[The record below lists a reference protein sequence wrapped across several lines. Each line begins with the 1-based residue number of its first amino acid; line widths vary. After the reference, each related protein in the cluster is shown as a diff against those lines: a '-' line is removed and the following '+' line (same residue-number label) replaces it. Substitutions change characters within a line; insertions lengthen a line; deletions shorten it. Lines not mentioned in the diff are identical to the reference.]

1 VAGTT
6 EVSSVSKDL
15 GDLRKLALDIKAL
28 LSSQKEALSKAKLSL
43 PPGVSEGLTQ
53 LATSLDRIGRTVSE
67 QEHERGQLQ
76 ALAEISSVVNSSLDL
91 TTVLNEV
98 MDTIIKLTGAERGFL
113 MLKNDTGELDFR
125 IARNVDRET
134 LQASSFEISRS
145 IVNRVAQSG
154 EPVVTTNAQE
164 DPRFGKQES
173 VVAFNLRS
181 ILCVPLKMKGEL
193 TGVIYADNRVRTG
206 LFNEHD
212 RDILVAFANQAAVA
226 IENARLF
233 ENVKRSLDEVTRL
246 KNLLDNVFDSINSGV
261 ITTDVTDQVTLCNRA
276 AEAILNV
283 SAKQALGGRY
293 DVVLPPFDGKLGRM
307 LSEVKTSDRVESY
320 EVNPTLPGRGLVDL
334 SLSLS
339 PLKDSNRTTQGVA
352 IVLDDLTEKKR
363 LRGKFELFQRMV
375 SPAVIEKLNPNVIK
389 LGGDRQLVTCL
400 FADIRG
406 FTNFSEQLDPVVL
419 LDILNRYLGAAA
431 DAVLL
436 HEGTLDKFLG
446 DAVMAIFNAPVHQED
461 HTMRAVRAALNMR
474 YDIMALHE
482 VMEPQY
488 RLSFGIA
495 INVGEAVVG
504 LVGTKMRLDYTAI
517 GDTINTAKRI
527 QENAKAGQVLLSEA
541 AYQQVKNAIVVNA
554 LEPMKVKGRVQPVQV
569 YELLDLR

>member
-1 VAGTT
+1 T
-6 EVSSVSKDL
+6 
-15 GDLRKLALDIKAL
+15 I
-28 LSSQKEALSKAKLSL
+28 
-43 PPGVSEGLTQ
+43 
-53 LATSLDRIGRTVSE
+53 
-67 QEHERGQLQ
+67 
-76 ALAEISSVVNSSLDL
+76 
-91 TTVLNEV
+91 
-98 MDTIIKLTGAERGFL
+98 MD
-113 MLKNDTGELDFR
+113 
-125 IARNVDRET
+125 
-134 LQASSFEISRS
+134 
-145 IVNRVAQSG
+145 RVAQTG

-206 LFNEHD
+206 LFNERD

-293 DVVLPPFDGKLGRM
+293 DVVLPPFDGKLGRT
-307 LSEVKTSDRVESY
+307 LSDVKTSDRVESY

-334 SLSLS
+334 GLSMS
-339 PLKDSNRTTQGVA
+339 PLKDSNRQTQGVA

-363 LRGKFELFQRMV
+363 LRSKFELFQRMV
-375 SPAVIEKLNPNVIK
+375 SPAVIEKLNPNLLK

-419 LDILNRYLGAAA
+419 LDVLNRYLGAAA

-446 DAVMAIFNAPVHQED
+446 DAVMAIFNAPVQQED

-517 GDTINTAKRI
+517 GDTINTTKRI

-541 AYQQVKNAIVVNA
+541 VYQQVKNVVVVNA

-569 YELLDLR
+569 YELLDLK

>member
-293 DVVLPPFDGKLGRM
+293 DIVLPPFDGKLGRM

>member
-1 VAGTT
+1 MAGTT

-28 LSSQKEALSKAKLSL
+28 LSSQKEALSKAKLSM
-43 PPGVSEGLTQ
+43 PPGVSEGLTH

-67 QEHERGQLQ
+67 QEQERGQLQ

-113 MLKNDTGELDFR
+113 MLKNDAGELDFR

-206 LFNEHD
+206 LFNERD

-233 ENVKRSLDEVTRL
+233 ENVKRSLDEATRL

-283 SAKQALGGRY
+283 SAKHALGGRF
-293 DVVLPPFDGKLGRM
+293 DVVLPPFDGKLGRT
-307 LSEVKTSDRVESY
+307 LSDVKTSDRVESY

-334 SLSLS
+334 GLSMS
-339 PLKDSNRTTQGVA
+339 PLKDSNRQTQGVA

-363 LRGKFELFQRMV
+363 LRSKFELFQRMV
-375 SPAVIEKLNPNVIK
+375 SPAVIEKLNPNVLK
-389 LGGDRQLVTCL
+389 LGGDRQQVTCL

-446 DAVMAIFNAPVHQED
+446 DAVMAIFNAPVQQED

-541 AYQQVKNAIVVNA
+541 AYQQVKNVVVVNA

-569 YELLDLR
+569 YELLDLK